1 MVLKAS
7 LAVLA
12 APFPRGPRA
21 QGGATA
27 AWPARPIRLVLLFP
41 PGASPNAIGRRVAER
56 LTANLGRTVV
66 VENRPGAGGVVGADL
81 VAKAPPDGHVLG
93 VCNTASHAVG
103 PAVHR
108 AVPYDPLRDFTH
120 IALLAEFPLAL
131 AVAADGPIRDLSD
144 FLAAARRTAG
154 GLRVGT
160 PGDGTAAHVGLEMIR
175 AAAGAEIVH
184 VPFLGGAAAATEA
197 VAGRVEASFSGL
209 GEVAG
214 NDRVRLLALAARER
228 VPGWPAVPTFR
239 EEGLDLVAAA
249 WFGLCGPAGLP
260 AAVADRLHREAQAAV
275 TAPEVAA
282 LLAWL
287 GSAPNRGLSRAE
299 TAAFVAAE
307 AERWGDAARAAGV
320 QAPTTTP
327 AGLTGAV
334 PP

>member
-1 MVLKAS
+1 MRRRSMVLTAS

-12 APFPRGPRA
+12 APVPCGLRA

-27 AWPARPIRLVLLFP
+27 AWPARPIRLVLPFP
-41 PGASPNAIGRRVAER
+41 PGASPNAVGRRVAER
-56 LTANLGRTVV
+56 LTANLGQTAT
-66 VENRPGAGGVVGADL
+66 VENRPGAGGTIGADL

-103 PAVHR
+103 PAVHL

-131 AVAADGPIRDLSD
+131 AVAADGPIRSLPD
-144 FLAAARRTAG
+144 FLAAARRTPG

-160 PGDGTAAHVGLEMIR
+160 PGSGTAAHVGVEMIR
-175 AAAGAEIVH
+175 AAGAEIVH
-184 VPFLGGAAAATEA
+184 APFSGGAAAAMETA
-197 VAGRVEASFSGL
+197 AGRIEASFSGL

-239 EEGLDLVAAA
+239 EEGLELVAAA

-260 AAVADRLHREAQAAV
+260 DAVADRLHREAQAAV

-282 LLAWL
+282 VLAWL

-307 AERWGDAARAAGV
+307 AKRWGDAARAAGV
-320 QAPTTTP
+320 QAQP
-327 AGLTGAV
+327 
-334 PP
+334 

>member
-1 MVLKAS
+1 MRRRSMMLTAS

-12 APFPRGPRA
+12 APFPRGLRA

-27 AWPARPIRLVLLFP
+27 AWPARPIRLVLPFP
-41 PGASPNAIGRRVAER
+41 PGSSPNAIGRRVAER
-56 LTANLGRTVV
+56 LTANLGQTAI
-66 VENRPGAGGVVGADL
+66 VENRPGAGGTIGADL

-131 AVAADGPIRDLSD
+131 AVAADGPIHSLSD
-144 FLAAARRTAG
+144 FLAAGRHTPG

-160 PGDGTAAHVGLEMIR
+160 PGNGTAAHVGLEMIR

-184 VPFLGGAAAATEA
+184 VPFRGAAAAAMET
-197 VAGRVEASFSGL
+197 VAGRIEASFTGL

-239 EEGLDLVAAA
+239 EEGLDLVATA

-287 GSAPNRGLSRAE
+287 GSAPNRGFSRAE
-299 TAAFVAAE
+299 TTAFVATE
-307 AERWGDAARAAGV
+307 AKRWGDAARAAGV
-320 QAPTTTP
+320 QAQP
-327 AGLTGAV
+327 
-334 PP
+334 

>member
-1 MVLKAS
+1 MRRRSMMLTAS

-12 APFPRGPRA
+12 AAFPRALRA
-21 QGGATA
+21 QGGAMA
-27 AWPARPIRLVLLFP
+27 AWPARPIRLVLPFP
-41 PGASPNAIGRRVAER
+41 PGASPDAIGRRVAER
-56 LTANLGRTVV
+56 LTATLGQTVIF
-66 VENRPGAGGVVGADL
+66 ENRPGAGGTIGADL
-81 VAKAPPDGHVLG
+81 VAKASPDGYVLG
-93 VCNTASHAVG
+93 VSNTAPHAVG

-131 AVAADGPIRDLSD
+131 AVAADGPIHSLSE
-144 FLAAARRTAG
+144 FLTAARRTAG

-160 PGDGTAAHVGLEMIR
+160 PGNGTAAHVGLEMMR

-184 VPFLGGAAAATEA
+184 VPFRGGAAAAMET
-197 VAGRVEASFSGL
+197 VAGRIEASFSGL

-228 VPGWPAVPTFR
+228 LPGWPAVPTFR
-239 EEGLDLVAAA
+239 EEGLDLVATA

-260 AAVADRLHREAQAAV
+260 AAIADRLHREAHAAV

-282 LLAWL
+282 LIARL

-307 AERWGDAARAAGV
+307 AKRWGDAARAAGV
-320 QAPTTTP
+320 QAE
-327 AGLTGAV
+327 
-334 PP
+334 

>member
-1 MVLKAS
+1 MRRRSMVLTAS

-12 APFPRGPRA
+12 APFPRGLRA

-27 AWPARPIRLVLLFP
+27 AWAAPPIRLVLLFP
-41 PGASPNAIGRRVAER
+41 PGVSPNAIGRRVAER
-56 LTANLGRTVV
+56 LTANLGQTVV
-66 VENRPGAGGVVGADL
+66 VENRPGAGGVIGADL

-103 PAVHR
+103 PAVDR

-131 AVAADGPIRDLSD
+131 AVAADGPIHGLSD

-160 PGDGTAAHVGLEMIR
+160 PGNGTAAHVGLEMIR

-184 VPFLGGAAAATEA
+184 VPFDGGGAAMAT
-197 VAGRVEASFSGL
+197 VAGRIEASFSGL

-239 EEGLDLVAAA
+239 EEGLDLVATA

-299 TAAFVAAE
+299 TTAFVAAE
-307 AERWGDAARAAGV
+307 AKRTRQRPRV
-320 QAPTTTP
+320 
-327 AGLTGAV
+327 
-334 PP
+334 